1 MSSLYK
7 NGDTYYIAVSFE
19 GERVTRSLATKDY
32 NIARKLKP
40 HMELKLLKELHG
52 FELKQNEMPFS
63 KLVKL
68 YMAADHDWARNTIL
82 LKNNVFKKYLSGIP
96 LPTNVSSKAIH
107 IRTINSCWNWGLKK
121 GHITKAYKL
130 DGNTRS
136 EARTRVFSRTELNMI
151 FNEVQ
156 DCRFNKFVRFAYYTG
171 ARSGE
176 IRNININNFIN
187 NALEVNGKTGKRF
200 IRINKQAKNIL
211 CHVKPIWNY
220 KKDFVTHKFKK
231 QIRKIGIKNGRFHDL
246 RRTFGYNLIKNGMSI
261 YKVSKLLGHKSVNT
275 TEKHYAPL
283 LSIDVEDFKL

>member
-19 GERVTRSLATKDY
+19 GKRVTRSLATKDY

-68 YMAADHDWARNTIL
+68 YMAADHDWAKNTIL
-82 LKNNVFKKYLSGIP
+82 LKKNVFKKYLAGNP

-121 GHITKAYKL
+121 GLINKANKL
-130 DGNTRS
+130 DGNTKS
-136 EARTRVFSRTELNMI
+136 EARTRIFSKNELKLI
-151 FNEVQ
+151 FDEVQ
-156 DCRFNKFVRFAYYTG
+156 DYRFNQFVRFAYYTG

-176 IRNININNFIN
+176 IRNIDLNYFFDNR
-187 NALEVNGKTGKRF
+187 LEVKGKTGKRF
-200 IRINKQAKNIL
+200 ILINVQAKKIL
-211 CHVKPIWNY
+211 NEINPIWNY
-220 KKDFVTHKFKK
+220 KKDFITHKFKK

-283 LSIDVEDFKL
+283 MVSDIEKFFL